1 MFKTHADEFC
11 QYQSPQ
17 SQGFQG
23 QFDNK
28 TSKKSSQ
35 IQSINNNSNNFD
47 NNNNKNY
54 SSNNFDNNNNNNNNK
69 NYSSRVEQPTFKKNY
84 NQTQAKLKIKILKG
98 LLKNNDLGKPFI
110 VLQFHKHK
118 LNNLGVYNRIV
129 P

>member
-1 MFKTHADEFC
+1 MFKTHAEEFC
-11 QYQSPQ
+11 QYQGPQ

-23 QFDNK
+23 QYDNK

-47 NNNNKNY
+47 NNNN
-54 SSNNFDNNNNNNNNK
+54 NNN
-69 NYSSRVEQPTFKKNY
+69 NYSSRVEQPKFKKNY

-118 LNNLGVYNRIV
+118 INNLGVYNRIV